1 MNEGQLQ
8 KNGLYYADSHC
19 HLNSPELR
27 GQVGAVLGRAQ
38 EVGVARM
45 AVIGSTLA
53 DSAEAVQI
61 CRRYRSCGVFPV
73 VGIHPHE
80 VKDMPAGGLPQKLL
94 DMAALPE
101 VKAWGEIGLDYY
113 YDLSPR
119 AAQLEK
125 LAQQL
130 EAAKALDKP
139 VVFHVR
145 DAYSDFW
152 PLMTPSR
159 APEKAELH
167 CFTGT
172 LDDARKALDRGWKIG
187 VTGMVTFAKAE
198 NIRAVVRELPLQSIL
213 CETDSPW
220 MSPKP
225 FRGLINEPSRVPLVY
240 RKVAEVKGADLD
252 ELIVQ
257 VWRNN
262 AEFFGLEENVRV

>member
-1 MNEGQLQ
+1 MN
-8 KNGLYYADSHC
+8 YVDSHC

-27 GQVGAVLGRAQ
+27 GGIPAALERAKAA
-38 EVGVARM
+38 GVELM

-53 DSAEAVQI
+53 DSAEALEI
-61 CRRYRSCGVFPV
+61 CRRHQTYGLFPV

-80 VKDMPAGGLPQKLL
+80 VKALPSGELPQELL

-119 AAQLEK
+119 AVQIDK
-125 LAQQL
+125 LARQL
-130 EAAKALDKP
+130 EAAKALNKP

-145 DAYSDFW
+145 DAYDDFW
-152 PLMTPSR
+152 PLMTAER

-167 CFTGT
+167 CFTGSMN
-172 LDDARKALDRGWKIG
+172 DARKALDRGWKIG

-198 NIRAVVRELPLQSIL
+198 DIRAVVRGLPPEAIL

-225 FRGLINEPSRVPLVY
+225 FRGQVNEPSRVPLVY
-240 RKVAEVKGADLD
+240 RKVAEVKSMALE
-252 ELIVQ
+252 ELTAR
-257 VWRNN
+257 VWRSNM
-262 AEFFGLEENVRV
+262 EFFGLEEAARV

>member
-1 MNEGQLQ
+1 MN
-8 KNGLYYADSHC
+8 YVDSHC

-27 GQVGAVLGRAQ
+27 GGIPAGLERARGA
-38 EVGVARM
+38 GVVRM

-53 DSAEAVQI
+53 DSAEALEI
-61 CRRYRSCGVFPV
+61 CRRYKPYGLFPV

-80 VKDMPAGGLPQKLL
+80 VKDLPAGELPRELL

-119 AAQLEK
+119 AAQIDK

-130 EAAKALDKP
+130 EAARALNKP

-145 DAYSDFW
+145 DAYDDFW
-152 PLMTPSR
+152 PLMTAAR

-167 CFTGT
+167 CFTGS
-172 LDDARKALDRGWKIG
+172 LDDARRALDRGWKIG

-198 NIRAVVRELPLQSIL
+198 DIRAVVRELPAQAIL

-225 FRGLINEPSRVPLVY
+225 FRGTVNEPSRVPLVY
-240 RKVAEVKGADLD
+240 RKVAEVKNMALD
-252 ELIVQ
+252 ELAAQ

-262 AEFFGLEENVRV
+262 AEFFGLEEKTRV